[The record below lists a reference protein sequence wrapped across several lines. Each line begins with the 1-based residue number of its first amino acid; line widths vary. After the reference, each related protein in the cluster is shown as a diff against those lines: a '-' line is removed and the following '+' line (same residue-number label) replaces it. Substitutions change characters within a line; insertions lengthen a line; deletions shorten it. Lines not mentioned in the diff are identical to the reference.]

1 MKAKLLGLGLTSL
14 LLLTSLAGCV
24 FEDDGSSGTMLEAV
38 FSYSPSENIQE
49 GTVVSFDASASLPND
64 GTLTFRWD
72 FDADDSTDETGKRV
86 EWRFDNAGEF
96 VVKLSISDGT
106 KTSTQERTVTV
117 YGAEVQPPS
126 ADISSFSSD
135 EDCTGEDPDTGN
147 YILIWLCPEDKENN
161 DRRIDETA
169 TIPLDA
175 SESEAGSNQD
185 YISEWRWD
193 LDLNDDSDNDGDME
207 NDADLS
213 GEEVD
218 WTDVAPGEY
227 EVSLTIV
234 NGGGMT
240 DSTKMK
246 VYVNYAAFWKDF
258 EIGGNTSNSAVDI
271 NFDMPVVYDKD
282 SGNTIRKAI
291 GKLVYP
297 QQDDDWV
304 VGGGNNNNN
313 VLDLYAFNEEDDEV
327 ANTTATTD
335 DQRDEDDCDGDSYC
349 VNLLL
354 SSYMMTDTTNGDGE
368 WTLTLRNE
376 RFNDVQVT
384 SLGIFL
390 EYR

>member
-1 MKAKLLGLGLTSL
+1 MYALAQLNLLYNYL
-14 LLLTSLAGCV
+14 
-24 FEDDGSSGTMLEAV
+24 SSKKKHDNCETFDLNN
-38 FSYSPSENIQE
+38 PSEVPFVTVQLPVFNEMYVMERLLDNIALLDYPKDKLEIQ
-49 GTVVSFDASASLPND
+49 VL
-64 GTLTFRWD
+64 
-72 FDADDSTDETGKRV
+72 DDSTDETGKRV

-106 KTSTQERTVTV
+106 RTSTQERTVTV

-126 ADISSFSSD
+126 AEITSFSSD

-271 NFDMPVVYDKD
+271 NF
-282 SGNTIRKAI
+282 AI
-291 GKLVYP
+291 
-297 QQDDDWV
+297 
-304 VGGGNNNNN
+304 
-313 VLDLYAFNEEDDEV
+313 
-327 ANTTATTD
+327 
-335 DQRDEDDCDGDSYC
+335 
-349 VNLLL
+349 L
-354 SSYMMTDTTNGDGE
+354 SVS
-368 WTLTLRNE
+368 
-376 RFNDVQVT
+376 
-384 SLGIFL
+384 
-390 EYR
+390 